1 MLKTFLLIRCKGSF
15 FLLQLYWKAANI
27 FYNYLIGKQTFT
39 PLLELHLDRQD
50 AYCKRN
56 LKPNTYLANVPY
68 LYEGRPQR
76 IVVL

>member
-1 MLKTFLLIRCKGSF
+1 M
-15 FLLQLYWKAANI
+15 LQLYWKTKYLKAANI

-68 LYEGRPQR
+68 LYQGRPQR
-76 IVVL
+76 IVML